1 MKSQMPL
8 PYPISTPSVCGLS
21 SHVVAS
27 LQMFAGSPWVLW
39 NSSASL
45 AYGHLPKLETGHGT
59 IEALTLTFSLSL
71 QLFLFFIISSH
82 LQLKKKIPLL
92 PTVWP

>member
-1 MKSQMPL
+1 M
-8 PYPISTPSVCGLS
+8 
-21 SHVVAS
+21 
-27 LQMFAGSPWVLW
+27 LW